1 MIYIRGSGYTHA
13 NTLQSD
19 TQKIRNG
26 WQRKTTKDASINQ
39 RKAGEKLVLVNL
51 LAISLSQ

>member
-13 NTLQSD
+13 NTLQSH

-51 LAISLSQ
+51 LAIY